1 MDIVRKEER
10 TGGKLNSFISWVG
23 GKKALRKTIYGMMPA
38 KYDRYIEVFGGG
50 GWVLFGKE
58 PDKGVME
65 VFNDYNADLIKNT
78 LNGIWL
84 VVIAAIYISTK

>member
-1 MDIVRKEER
+1 
-10 TGGKLNSFISWVG
+10 
-23 GKKALRKTIYGMMPA
+23 MMPA

-65 VFNDYNADLIKNT
+65 VFNDYNADLINLYRCVKT
-78 LNGIWL
+78 GHGSFAG
-84 VVIAAIYISTK
+84 VGVFAAEQPG